1 MLATSCAAHSDESTN
16 VALGR
21 PYTLDPPPNYSG
33 GTSKTGA
40 VILTDGRLTQ
50 GGTMW
55 LQSSAVGWTHV
66 RPVTITIDLG
76 DVVTIDRVTWHGAAG
91 AADVEWPESILGFGS
106 VDGKNFGFLGDL
118 VELDAARG
126 RAPPHGHY
134 SEYTFSAKLPATAVR
149 FLRLIADPRDP
160 DLFVDEIQV

>member
-1 MLATSCAAHSDESTN
+1 MLATSCAAHADESTN

-40 VILTDGRLTQ
+40 IVLTDGSLSH

-55 LQSSAVGWTHV
+55 LQSSAVGWAHV

-76 DVVTIDRVTWHGAAG
+76 DVVAIDGITWHCAAG
-91 AADVEWPESILGFGS
+91 AAGVEWPVSILAFGS
-106 VDGKNFGFLGDL
+106 VDGKSFSFLGDI

-126 RAPPHGHY
+126 SVPPHGLY
-134 SEYTFSAKLPATAVR
+134 SE
-149 FLRLIADPRDP
+149 
-160 DLFVDEIQV
+160 

>member
-1 MLATSCAAHSDESTN
+1 LSWPRMLATPEDDWRPDRNLSHSGQIWGAPLGNLKIGALAVRSATADVLHLIRTTATLLMLAASCATHADQSTN

-40 VILTDGRLTQ
+40 VVLTDGSVSH

-55 LQSSAVGWTHV
+55 LQSSAVGWAHV

-76 DVVTIDRVTWHGAAG
+76 DVVTIDRVTWH
-91 AADVEWPESILGFGS
+91 
-106 VDGKNFGFLGDL
+106 
-118 VELDAARG
+118 
-126 RAPPHGHY
+126 
-134 SEYTFSAKLPATAVR
+134 
-149 FLRLIADPRDP
+149 
-160 DLFVDEIQV
+160 